1 MALTVKDL
9 LKKKEEKKSVVQAEE
24 ITDAVNDVMGALA
37 DKVETEP
44 PKALT
49 PMQKLANT
57 LAKNQSKARK
67 GIQQTPQAA
76 SAGKELIGARP
87 DLVVTDDILEQTTP
101 ARTNQQMQNPTMED
115 VSNYVFEEQP
125 EESTLEITNKFDEL
139 LESLV
144 TATGNDIPDL
154 LAKNLEFIK
163 EHAFL
168 AEILKPESIGHL
180 CNAMR
185 KSYGHV
191 VQAKNERTKKTSARA
206 KKENAVMDSLA
217 SIDFGF

>member
-1 MALTVKDL
+1 MTIRVADL
-9 LKKKEEKKSVVQAEE
+9 LKKKPPAKPVVQAEE
-24 ITDAVNDVMGALA
+24 IADLVGDVMGDLA
-37 DKVETEP
+37 DKAEAEP

-49 PMQKLANT
+49 PMQKLAMT
-57 LAKNQSKARK
+57 LAKNKAVAKTTETAAAKPVLQSALPTTENMEPTK
-67 GIQQTPQAA
+67 
-76 SAGKELIGARP
+76 
-87 DLVVTDDILEQTTP
+87 DLVVAKP
-101 ARTNQQMQNPTMED
+101 NQQMQNPTMAD

-125 EESTLEITNKFDEL
+125 EESTLEITNKFDSL

-144 TATGNDIPDL
+144 IATGNDIPDL

-191 VQAKNERTKKTSARA
+191 VQAKNERTKKTSIRT
-206 KKENAVMDSLA
+206 KKENDVMDSLA